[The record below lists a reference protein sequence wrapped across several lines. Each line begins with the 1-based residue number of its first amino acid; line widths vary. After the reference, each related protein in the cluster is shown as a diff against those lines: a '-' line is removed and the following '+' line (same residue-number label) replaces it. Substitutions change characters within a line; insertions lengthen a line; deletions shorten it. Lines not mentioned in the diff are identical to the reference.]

1 MEGFPNSSVGKEPT
15 FNAGDP
21 GSIPGLGR
29 STGEGNGYPL
39 QFWHGEFHGLYRP
52 RGCKESDTT
61 ERLSLL
67 MDGWIDKWMLHVKQ
81 SIM

>member
-39 QFWHGEFHGLYRP
+39 QFWPGEFHGLYRP
-52 RGCKESDTT
+52 RGCKESDATG
-61 ERLSLL
+61 RVSLSQLSKL
-67 MDGWIDKWMLHVKQ
+67 QVKRQ
-81 SIM
+81 TYTR

>member
-39 QFWHGEFHGLYRP
+39 QFWPGEVHGLYRP